1 MVYYSMKRNCA
12 YTGKDSLCKDN
23 IIPRDLIEEEV
34 HNWTNGLPSS
44 IEYKESKGSEF
55 PTDLEMDIHET
66 FYLIEIT
73 RVRLKYLEQKLKRL
87 QEQNM
92 ERKPIKKTGAKQAKK
107 EKIKQRQIETAIV
120 EKEIVEDN
128 EDKIQEYLNS
138 KKKAL
143 F

>member
-1 MVYYSMKRNCA
+1 MKRNCA

-23 IIPRDLIEEEV
+23 ILPRDVIEDEI
-34 HNWTNGLPSS
+34 HNWANGLPSS
-44 IEYKESKGSEF
+44 IEYKESKGSDF

-73 RVRLKYLEQKLKRL
+73 RVRLKYLEKKLEKL
-87 QEQNM
+87 QAQNN
-92 ERKPIKKTGAKQAKK
+92 ERKPIQKTGAKQKKK
-107 EKIKQRQIETAIV
+107 EKIKQKQIETAIV

-128 EDKIQEYLNS
+128 SSKIEEYLNN

>member
-1 MVYYSMKRNCA
+1 MKRNCA

-23 IIPRDLIEEEV
+23 VIPRDLIEEEI

-44 IEYKESKGSEF
+44 IGYKESKASEF

-73 RVRLKYLEQKLKRL
+73 RIRLKYLEQKLKRL
-87 QEQNM
+87 QEQNT
-92 ERKPIKKTGAKQAKK
+92 ERKPIKKTGARQAKK
-107 EKIKQRQIETAIV
+107 EKIKQKQIETAIV

-128 EDKIQEYLNS
+128 SSKIEEYLNS